1 MRIRPREVR
10 PVTPILERG
19 GMPTF
24 VMQVATGREL
34 KTVELAECVLQ
45 DMRRRGECIPE
56 ATFFVPRYRLQKK
69 IGGAWETVEEL
80 LTPGYVYVRAPRGV
94 IEQLTQRLVD
104 VPAFTRVLTQEDG
117 SVVPLS
123 EDEERWLVRLT
134 GEGHVVEPSIGVIEG
149 DRVVVTD
156 GPLAGMESQIVSI
169 DRHKRL
175 AFVAVELMGR
185 TKTIKVGIE
194 IVKKTDG

>member
-1 MRIRPREVR
+1 
-10 PVTPILERG
+10 
-19 GMPTF
+19 MPTF

-34 KTVELAECVLQ
+34 KTVELAERVLQ
-45 DMRRRGECIPE
+45 DMRRRGERIPE

-80 LTPGYVYVRAPRGV
+80 LTPGYVYVHAPRGV